1 MFPESVDEYLKHY
14 GKKGM
19 KWGVVKK
26 EDTSGTS
33 DADKREQKAQKY
45 ITKANEYQKKID
57 DLNAIPVKSKWQQN
71 AINDQKA
78 IYTEKKKT
86 ALADAELKRLGKL
99 STKQKQVAIGVGV
112 AAAALAVYATYN
124 AAQSGEINRMATRG
138 KAFLQ
143 SKKPEWKLNPALSR
157 KDMSEGEI
165 MSNIVSKINPDFGG
179 MGTSMN
185 CRRCTFAYEMRR
197 RGYDVAATKTTNAR
211 GQDIT
216 GMFNALNPGKD
227 FVNPGAGGAYGRMI
241 RELFSGRG
249 GKPTPFTDTVVAQA
263 LTGKQGEQA
272 ITGSIFDG
280 LRQLPDGARGELAMS
295 WKAGGAHSV
304 VWEIIGGKPVVFD
317 TQTGKKF
324 NDDDSLISAFPS
336 IAQAGYT
343 RLDDK
348 VMNTDFLMRWLK
360 DA

>member
-1 MFPESVDEYLKHY
+1 MFEGSIDTYLEHY

-26 EDTSGTS
+26 QGTPGTS

-45 ITKANEYQKKID
+45 ITKANEYQKNID
-57 DLNAIPVKSKWQQN
+57 YLNARPVKFKWQQN
-71 AINDQKA
+71 SINEQIAINE
-78 IYTEKKKT
+78 EKKKT
-86 ALADAELKRLGKL
+86 ALADAELKRQGKL
-99 STKQKQVAIGVGV
+99 STTQKQIAIGAGV
-112 AAAALAVYATYN
+112 AAAALAVWATYN

-143 SKKPEWKLNPALSR
+143 GKRPEWKLNSNLSR
-157 KDMSEGEI
+157 KDMSEEEI

-211 GQDIT
+211 GQDFT
-216 GMFNALNPGKD
+216 GVYNAVNPGKD
-227 FVNPGAGGAYGRMI
+227 FVNPGSGGVVGRMI
-241 RELFSGRG
+241 REKIKGRG
-249 GKPTPFTDTVVAQA
+249 GKPTPFTDAVNSAQDRGA
-263 LTGKQGEQA
+263 TGENV
-272 ITGSIFDG
+272 IVGSIIG
-280 LRQLPDGARGELAMS
+280 ALKGQPNGARGELEMQ
-295 WKAGGAHSV
+295 WKAGGGHSIA
-304 VWEIIGGKPVVFD
+304 WEIIGGKPVLFD

-324 NDDDSLISAFPS
+324 IDDDIIGSEYPS
-336 IAQAGYT
+336 IAKAAFT

-348 VMNTDFLMRWLK
+348 VLNPDFLMRWLK